1 MNNNKLLIL
10 IYADIEG
17 YPPTLN
23 MLGLLASEYSQIK
36 VIQRQYLSE
45 RSNLRAENLVEIN
58 VCKSSGFEVQM
69 YGSIIKKIQLYLGFY
84 LQIFWQIVIFRP
96 TVILIY
102 DPIALALYSIV
113 PKRRNH
119 NLWYHNHDIIED
131 TGNNSV
137 AKILKN
143 LEKREFSK
151 LDIFSLP
158 AIERKKYFDL
168 RNFKGKFLFIPN
180 FPSLNLYES
189 FYKNRAGNREEFNL
203 LFQGSIGEGHG
214 LELIVETLGFN
225 QNLNKIINLHLKG
238 RISDIYKS
246 QILEIAAKNNCSENI
261 YFHQYTKYD
270 DVPKLAAQCDLG
282 IAIFTKTDIMNSTL
296 GTSSNKIYEYAAVG
310 TPIVYYDNSHFESHL
325 GSKSWA
331 FATDLTVDSI
341 FEIIM
346 KVDKNFKELSTVAY
360 DDFVRNYNF
369 ENCREDLFPVL
380 FGDSQSAT

>member
-1 MNNNKLLIL
+1 
-10 IYADIEG
+10 
-17 YPPTLN
+17 
-23 MLGLLASEYSQIK
+23 MLRLLAPEYSQIK
-36 VIQRQYLSE
+36 VIQRQYLFE

-58 VCKSSGFEVQM
+58 VCKSSGYDVQM
-69 YGSIIKKIQLYLGFY
+69 YGSTIKKIQLYLGFY

-96 TVILIY
+96 TTILVY

-119 NLWYHNHDIIED
+119 NLWYHNHDIIVD
-131 TGNNSV
+131 TGNSSV

-158 AIERKKYFDL
+158 ALERKQYFDL

-189 FYKNRAGNREEFNL
+189 FYNNRAGNREEFNL

-214 LELIVETLGFN
+214 LELIIQNLGFN
-225 QNLNKIINLHLKG
+225 KELNKVVNLHLKG
-238 RISDIYKS
+238 RVSDIYKTK
-246 QILEIAAKNNCSENI
+246 ILEIAAKNNCSENI
-261 YFHQYTKYD
+261 LFHQYTKYD
-270 DVPKLAAQCDLG
+270 EVPKLAAQCDLG

-310 TPIVYYDNSHFESHL
+310 TPIVYYNNSHFETYL
-325 GSKSWA
+325 GTKSWA
-331 FATDLTVDSI
+331 FATDLTVESI
-341 FEIIM
+341 LEIIL
-346 KVDKNFKELSTVAY
+346 KVDKNFKDLSAVAY

-369 ENCREDLFPVL
+369 ENCREDLFPVI
-380 FGDSQSAT
+380 FGDLQSAT

>member
-1 MNNNKLLIL
+1 MKKNKLMIV
-10 IYADIEG
+10 IYADMEG

-23 MLGLLASEYSQIK
+23 MVRLLSPKYSAIK

-45 RSNLRAENLVEIN
+45 RSNLRVDNLEEIN
-58 VCKSSGFEVQM
+58 VGKNSGYEVQM
-69 YGSIIKKIQLYLGFY
+69 YGSTIKKIQLYLSFY

-96 TVILIY
+96 TTILIY
-102 DPIALALYSIV
+102 DPIALAIYSIV
-113 PKRRNH
+113 PKRRNY

-131 TGNNSV
+131 TENSSV

-143 LEKREFSK
+143 LEKRELSK

-158 AIERKKYFDL
+158 ALERKQYFTL

-189 FYKNRAGNREEFNL
+189 FYNNRAGNPEEFNL
-203 LFQGSIGEGHG
+203 IFQGSIGEGHG
-214 LELIVETLGFN
+214 LELIVEVLGFN
-225 QNLNKIINLHLKG
+225 QYLNKIINLHLKG
-238 RISDIYKS
+238 RVSDIYKT
-246 QILEIAAKNNCSENI
+246 QILEIAEKNNCSENI

-270 DVPKLAAQCDLG
+270 EVPKLAAQCDLG
-282 IAIFTKTDIMNSTL
+282 IAIFTKSDIMNSTL

-310 TPIVYYDNSHFESHL
+310 TPIVYYNNNHFESYL

-331 FATDLTVDSI
+331 FATDLTVNSI

-346 KVDKNFKELSTVAY
+346 KVDKNFKDLSALAY
-360 DDFVRNYNF
+360 NDFVRNYNF

-380 FGDSQSAT
+380 FGDSHSAT